1 MTNPYATPE
10 SDLTAPA
17 GNGAAPVYGGF
28 WRRLA
33 AAVID
38 GLCISPLI
46 ALQFFLMAHSRYGM
60 AYSIVPMLAVPLL
73 YNVYLVKRYGATPGK
88 LAMKLRITMLD
99 GSPVTGRAA
108 LVRYLP
114 WVVFGALQSVG
125 AALAALS
132 MTDEAYA
139 TYGWAER
146 SAQLE
151 LVQPLWATYAGHMM
165 KAWTLAMV
173 ISLLATS
180 KRRTLHDFLA
190 GTVVVRK
197 GA

>member
-10 SDLTAPA
+10 SDLTATA
-17 GNGAAPVYGGF
+17 SHDAAPVYGGF
-28 WRRLA
+28 WRRLG
-33 AAVID
+33 AVMID
-38 GLCISPLI
+38 GLCLSPLFV
-46 ALQFFLMAHSRYGM
+46 LQFYLMAQSRSGM

-73 YNVYLVKRYGATPGK
+73 YNVYLVRRYGATPGK

-99 GSPVTGRAA
+99 GAPVTGRAA

-114 WVVFGALQSVG
+114 WVVFGAVQSVG

-139 TYGWAER
+139 SFGWMER

-151 LVQPLWATYAGHMM
+151 MVQPIWATYVGHAM
-165 KAWTLAMV
+165 KAWTLAML

-197 GA
+197 AA